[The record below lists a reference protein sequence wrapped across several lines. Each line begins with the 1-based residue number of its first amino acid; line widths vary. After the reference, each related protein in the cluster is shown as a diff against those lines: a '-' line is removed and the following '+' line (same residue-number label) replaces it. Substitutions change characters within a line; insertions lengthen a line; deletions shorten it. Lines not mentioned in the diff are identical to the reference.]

1 MIIHDITMTIEEQMQ
16 VYKNKPEKR
25 PSLQVTR
32 DFSDSAARESRLCL
46 DMHTGTHL
54 DMPMHFVPDG
64 STVEQL
70 DLTRVIT
77 RCKVFDLSHVGQAI
91 HASDLQGFDI
101 TQDDTILLKTR
112 NSMTD
117 IFDPEFV
124 YLAGD
129 GAVYLRDLGIQC
141 VGIDGLGIERAQ
153 PDYLTHRTL
162 LGSGILVI
170 EGLRLKNISPG
181 SYLLIAAPLKIALAE
196 AAPIRALLLED
207 I

>member
-1 MIIHDITMTIEEQMQ
+1 MIIHDISMTIEEQMQ
-16 VYKNKPEKR
+16 VYKNKAEKR

-54 DMPMHFVPDG
+54 DMPMHFVPNG
-64 STVEQL
+64 GTVEQL
-70 DLTRVIT
+70 DLHRVVT
-77 RCKVFDLSHVGQAI
+77 QCRVFDLSHIEKSI
-91 HASDLQGFDI
+91 HASDLTELDIRQG
-101 TQDDTILLKTR
+101 DTVLFKTR

-129 GAVYLRDLGIQC
+129 GAVYLQERGIQC
-141 VGIDGLGIERAQ
+141 VGIDGLGIERSQ

-162 LGSGILVI
+162 LGSDILVI
-170 EGLRLKNISPG
+170 EGLRLKDIRPG
-181 SYLLIAAPLKIALAE
+181 SYLLVAAPLKIASAE
-196 AAPIRALLLED
+196 AAPLRALLLEN